1 MKLSQLK
8 KIIKES
14 LRELRS
20 RKGLLT
26 EACTV
31 MHEVREALCECTGT
45 GQSGTCQGTET
56 YHRFSNCNTIT
67 SQDCGCCLGMTGP
80 RRGGE
85 RAPQDIGM

>member
-1 MKLSQLK
+1 MKLSHLK

-31 MHEVREALCECTGT
+31 IYQQRPATCHCEGT
-45 GQSGTCQGTET
+45 GQSGTCTGSET
-56 YHRFSNCNTIT
+56 YHRRSNCNVSIDR
-67 SQDCGCCLGMTGP
+67 DCGCCLGMTDP